1 MTSKAIAL
9 RVLDGIFVVFATTL
23 VLFVAGLPMEWVSD
37 LVEMSAP
44 EFRIFSIYVVFAA
57 LLMKHAITSSDSAP

>member
-9 RVLDGIFVVFATTL
+9 RVLDGIFGVFATTL
-23 VLFVAGLPMEWVSD
+23 VLFVAGLPMEWLSD

-57 LLMKHAITSSDSAP
+57 LLMMHAITTSDSAP